1 MQAPVEE
8 EGSVDEW
15 NKTIKLSSDNFY
27 KTILEISKDPKK
39 YEGWTIL
46 LTGEVS
52 RDDRSLPEGVVTVG
66 RVAMTCCIADTSR
79 FGIAAY
85 SDHGKLPMG
94 SWVRVKGTL
103 GTMTSH
109 GQLLPDVHPVAITKA
124 PPVLGFIYP

>member
-1 MQAPVEE
+1 MRKR
-8 EGSVDEW
+8 GSVDEW

-66 RVAMTCCIADTSR
+66 RV
-79 FGIAAY
+79 
-85 SDHGKLPMG
+85 
-94 SWVRVKGTL
+94 KGTL